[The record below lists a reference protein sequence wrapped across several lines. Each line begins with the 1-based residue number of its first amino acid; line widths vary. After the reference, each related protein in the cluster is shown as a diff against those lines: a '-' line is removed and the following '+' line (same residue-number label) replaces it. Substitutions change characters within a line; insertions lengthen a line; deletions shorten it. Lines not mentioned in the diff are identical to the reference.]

1 MSISPIHF
9 NGMIQSGSE
18 VSHTQSQ
25 EVNKSGLQQANFTV
39 AVEKKIE
46 EKSRQV
52 TSKDD
57 PSSKGDSYDRE
68 GDGKGY
74 KGLKQNKKKKERL
87 ENEADG
93 KVVLKNQPSFDVK
106 I

>member
-25 EVNKSGLQQANFTV
+25 EVNKPELQQANVTV

-46 EKSRQV
+46 KKSHQV
-52 TSKDD
+52 TSKDKA
-57 PSSKGDSYDRE
+57 SQEEYRYDRE
-68 GDGKGY
+68 GDSKGY
-74 KGLKQNKKKKERL
+74 EGSKQNKKKKERL
-87 ENEADG
+87 KEEADG
-93 KVVLKNQPSFDVK
+93 RVVLKNKPSFDIK